1 MPWVRGARW
10 IQTLNGSRTFR
21 ESAGNAAYS
30 TAEYIA
36 QPLSMVLAAPYLVA
50 RLGLQQYGIWML
62 VSAVLGSVGILSTG
76 FGDATVKYVSAY
88 RGRRDFEGVE
98 RTIRATLTINIAL
111 GSLFAFVVWIAS
123 PLAVHR
129 IFKIESQF
137 HTVSIQALRISALV
151 LVIRSAESVFVS
163 TLRAFERY
171 GPAVKLNVVLR
182 VGVTLS
188 AVMLAASGRGIVS
201 IMWATLT
208 WSALI
213 VVLQAGAARGV
224 AGPFYVLPT
233 LQRRALSEVF
243 GFGCYS
249 WLQALAAVVFGYAD
263 RFIVAA
269 LLGTT
274 PVAIYALCIQVTQPI
289 HSLGA
294 AIFNFVFPHL
304 SARHEAGDHCGSRR
318 VFRAALFA
326 NITLAVFFCLPFV
339 VVPKL
344 LLRIWMGAEV
354 AEKGWVVL
362 QILAVSFAMLAINV
376 VPHYTLLALGRVR
389 LIAALNLVSGVL
401 LTAVMTVLILVVGLP
416 GAALGRFIYAFLL
429 VIPYLIVA
437 WRAIQGNAMA
447 PTAEAVQA

>member
-1 MPWVRGARW
+1 VIRADIARRL
-10 IQTLNGSRTFR
+10 IALNNSRNFR
-21 ESAGNAAYS
+21 ESASNAAYS
-30 TAEYIA
+30 TVEYLA
-36 QPLSMVLAAPYLVA
+36 QPFTMLLAAPYLVS

-88 RGRRDFEGVE
+88 RGRSDPVGVE

-111 GSLFAFVVWIAS
+111 GSLLAFVVWLAS
-123 PLAVHR
+123 PVAVHR
-129 IFKIESQF
+129 IFRIESQF

-182 VGVTLS
+182 VAVTLS
-188 AVMLAASGRGIVS
+188 AVILAATGRGIVS
-201 IMWATLT
+201 IMWATLI

-213 VVLQAGAARGV
+213 VVLQAVAARGV

-233 LQRRALSEVF
+233 TQREALNEVF
-243 GFGCYS
+243 RFGCYS

-269 LLGTT
+269 MLGTT
-274 PVAIYALCIQVTQPI
+274 PVAIYALSIQVTQPI

-294 AIFNFVFPHL
+294 AMFNFVFPHV
-304 SARHEAGDHCGSRR
+304 SARHEAGDHRGSRR
-318 VFRAALFA
+318 VFRVALIA
-326 NITLAVFFCLPFV
+326 NISLAFCLSLPFV
-339 VVPKL
+339 VMPKL
-344 LLRIWMGAEV
+344 LLRVWMGAEV
-354 AEKGWVVL
+354 AEKGWAVL
-362 QILAVSFAMLAINV
+362 EILALSFAILAINV

-389 LIAALNLVSGVL
+389 LIAALNIVSGVM
-401 LTAVMTVLILVVGLP
+401 LTAIMTVLILALGLP
-416 GAALGRFIYAFLL
+416 GAALGRLTYALLL
-429 VIPYLIVA
+429 VIPYLVVA
-437 WRAIQGNAMA
+437 WRITQSNSIT
-447 PTAEAVQA
+447 PTVETVQA